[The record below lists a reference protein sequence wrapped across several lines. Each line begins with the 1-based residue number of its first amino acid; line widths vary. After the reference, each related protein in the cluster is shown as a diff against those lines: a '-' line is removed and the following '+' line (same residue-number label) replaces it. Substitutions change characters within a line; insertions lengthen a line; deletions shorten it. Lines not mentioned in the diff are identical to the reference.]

1 MSKPFTAS
9 QFTPTKFA
17 TAEDKAK
24 FANKLVTF
32 VERGFLET
40 QFTQDLYRR
49 LSNCFGHIAHH
60 NRNGF
65 YGAWFDTPSA
75 RRDWVANA
83 VDWGCYG
90 EPEYTFCDVERAV
103 IDWLQHGN

>member
-1 MSKPFTAS
+1 MSKPFFPR

-32 VERGFLET
+32 VERGFPESL
-40 QFTQDLYRR
+40 FTQDLYRR
-49 LSNCFGHIAHH
+49 LSTCFGHIAHH

-65 YGAWFDTPSA
+65 FEEWFENETLQKE
-75 RRDWVANA
+75 WVKNA
-83 VDWGCYG
+83 FDWGCYG
-90 EPEYTFCDVERAV
+90 EAGHTFCDVEREV
-103 IDWLQHGN
+103 ITWLQQRY